1 MKKLKGNLY
10 KPGETATNYTD
21 DSYENLEPGAYVCK
35 IVQVK
40 DEEKKEYLYVEYDIA
55 EGPNAGYYSRLQ
67 DRANFWG
74 GRIYVSYKEAAGR
87 IFKHF
92 CQVVN
97 NANVPYSFNPFEDGN
112 NADEKTLIGK
122 LFGAVMREEEYKKND
137 GSIGTRVSAPTTS
150 IIETDRAR
158 NGNFPKKL
166 LNKEVLKDSASTA
179 PVNTPDFMDVDAGTE
194 NPFA

>member
-21 DSYENLEPGAYVCK
+21 DSFENLEPGAYVCK
-35 IVQVK
+35 IVQVR
-40 DEEKKEYLYVEYDIA
+40 DEEEREYLYVEYDIA
-55 EGPNAGYYSRLQ
+55 EGAHAGYYARLQ

-74 GRIYVSYKEAAGR
+74 GRIYLSYKESAGR

-92 CQVVN
+92 CQGVN
-97 NANVPYSFNPFEDGN
+97 SANAPYLFNPFDDGS

-122 LFGAVMREEEYKKND
+122 LFGIVMREEEYKKND
-137 GSIGTRVSAPTTS
+137 GSIGVRISGPATS
-150 IIETDRAR
+150 IIEIERVR
-158 NGNFPKKL
+158 NGNFPPKL
-166 LNKEVLKDSASTA
+166 LNKITLKEESSTPA
-179 PVNTPDFMDVDAGTE
+179 NTPDFMDVDSGTE

>member
-10 KPGETATNYTD
+10 KEGETPTNYHD
-21 DSYENLEPGAYVCK
+21 DEYERLEPGAYVCK

-74 GRIYVSYKEAAGR
+74 GRIYLSYKDSASNLFGR
-87 IFKHF
+87 ACKVI
-92 CQVVN
+92 N
-97 NANVPYSFNPFEDGN
+97 NANAPYTFNPFGDGS

-122 LFGAVMREEEYKKND
+122 LFGIVLHEEEYKKND
-137 GSIGTRVSAPTTS
+137 GSIGSRLSASATG
-150 IIETDRAR
+150 IIDTEKAKTGKFNR
-158 NGNFPKKL
+158 KL
-166 LNKEVLKDSASTA
+166 LDRVPLKDTNSDA
-179 PVNTPDFMDVDAGTE
+179 PANTPDFMDVDAGTE